1 LEWMQKNKT
10 GEKVMRDDKII
21 NLKAFFKALIP
32 IFILIGSLFGGFALN
47 MAILSSPQ
55 NIEIK
60 RPDIFSGTR
69 TQMKSEQAPSE
80 GLKINSD
87 TEAAVIIV

>member
-1 LEWMQKNKT
+1 MQENKT
-10 GEKVMRDDKII
+10 GEKVMSDNKVI
-21 NLKAFFKALIP
+21 NVKAFLKALIP
-32 IFILIGSLFGGFALN
+32 MFILIGSLFGGFALN
-47 MAILSSPQ
+47 MVILSSPQ

-69 TQMKSEQAPSE
+69 TQTKSEQAPSE

-87 TEAAVIIV
+87 TEAAVIVV

>member
-1 LEWMQKNKT
+1 MQENKT
-10 GEKVMRDDKII
+10 VEKVMSDNKVI
-21 NLKAFFKALIP
+21 NVKAFLKALIP
-32 IFILIGSLFGGFALN
+32 MFILIGSLFGGFALN

-60 RPDIFSGTR
+60 RPDIFSWTR

-87 TEAAVIIV
+87 TEAAVIVV